1 MEKQAILAVSFGTSY
16 PETRE
21 KTIDRIEEDMR
32 QAYPDDTVYRAWTS
46 KMIIRK
52 LRERDHMIVP
62 TVPEAL
68 EQIKKDGVTDLIVQP
83 THIINGI
90 ENDQM
95 KEEVLAQ
102 KGFFRSVRFGNPLLT
117 TTEDNIA
124 VLTALME
131 EYKEIPKEDAIVFM
145 GHGTTHHA
153 NAVYAALD
161 YKMCIRD
168 RISVLQKIIST
179 MKS

>member
-1 MEKQAILAVSFGTSY
+1 MEKQAILTVSFGTSY
-16 PETRE
+16 SETRE

-95 KEEVLAQ
+95 KEDV
-102 KGFFRSVRFGNPLLT
+102 
-117 TTEDNIA
+117 
-124 VLTALME
+124 
-131 EYKEIPKEDAIVFM
+131 
-145 GHGTTHHA
+145 
-153 NAVYAALD
+153 
-161 YKMCIRD
+161 
-168 RISVLQKIIST
+168 
-179 MKS
+179 